1 MYLYGSFGPYQFGAF
16 SPVMVVQGISERE
29 TGMLSEEEIDTLRNK
44 SIESLSMSYSPYSK
58 FRYGLLSMDI
68 DT

>member
-1 MYLYGSFGPYQFGAF
+1 
-16 SPVMVVQGISERE
+16 MVVQGISERE